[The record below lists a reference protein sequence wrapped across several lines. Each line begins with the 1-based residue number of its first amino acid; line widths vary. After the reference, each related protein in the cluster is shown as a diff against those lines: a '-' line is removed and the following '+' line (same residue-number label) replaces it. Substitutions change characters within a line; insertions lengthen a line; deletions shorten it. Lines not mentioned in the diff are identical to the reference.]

1 MDIEEAG
8 EIAKEILRHKSHKTT
23 QLTLRSLESNEFF
36 QKDVFELRDKWS
48 GIIRKA
54 KIHYDEANEIMVK
67 FTLDEMTLPKIEK
80 PEDVNPVFAEL
91 KKRADN
97 LTDKEK
103 KELAVPMEKY
113 LLTLANRGFTND
125 IIAVCQKYKSLA
137 PIDIWLPQIRTY
149 VVLNELNPP
158 DFFLT
163 AGLSSYLSK
172 DEIIHA
178 PQDLNFIPKIE
189 TNSATGE
196 RKLVVEFLPNTTL
209 KQDFGKHWKII
220 DKIQKLLR
228 REKGVKRF
236 HPVKNQEIAEKVAEL
251 DKQKTDTYFDPLS
264 KQPIETKMTDV
275 DKALKVYDD
284 VPFGKKDELKAG
296 NRIKQIRHQQ
306 KKRSKPPF

>member
-1 MDIEEAG
+1 MEIEEAG
-8 EIAKEILRHKSHKTT
+8 KITEEILRQKSHKTT

-48 GIIRKA
+48 GIIKKA
-54 KIHYDEANEIMVK
+54 KIHYDEANEIIVK
-67 FTLDEMTLPKIEK
+67 FTFDKITLPKIEK

-91 KKRADN
+91 EKRANN

-125 IIAVCQKYKSLA
+125 IIAVCQKYKSLS

-158 DFFLT
+158 DFLLT
-163 AGLSSYLSK
+163 AGLSGYLSK
-172 DEIIHA
+172 DNIIHA
-178 PQDLNFIPKIE
+178 PQDLNFIPKVE
-189 TNSATGE
+189 VNSATGE
-196 RKLVVEFLPNTTL
+196 KKLVVEFLPNTTL

-228 REKGVKRF
+228 IEKGIKRF
-236 HPVKNQEIAEKVAEL
+236 HPVKNQEAAEKVAEL
-251 DKQKTDTYFDPLS
+251 DKQKTETYFDPLS
-264 KQPIETKMTDV
+264 KKPIETKMTDI

-284 VPFGKKDELKAG
+284 VPFGKKEELKAG

>member
-8 EIAKEILRHKSHKTT
+8 KITEEILRQKSHKTT

-67 FTLDEMTLPKIEK
+67 FTLDKITLPKIEK

-91 KKRADN
+91 EKRANN

-103 KELAVPMEKY
+103 KELAAPMEKY
-113 LLTLANRGFTND
+113 LLTLANRDFTND
-125 IIAVCQKYKSLA
+125 IIAVCQKYKSLS

-149 VVLNELNPP
+149 VVLNQLNPP

-163 AGLSSYLSK
+163 AGLSGYLSK

-178 PQDLNFIPKIE
+178 PQDLNFIPKVE
-189 TNSATGE
+189 ANPATGE
-196 RKLVVEFLPNTTL
+196 NELSVRFLPNTTL

-228 REKGVKRF
+228 IEKGIKRF

-251 DKQKTDTYFDPLS
+251 DKQKTETYFDPLS
-264 KQPIETKMTDV
+264 KKPIETKMTDI

-284 VPFGKKDELKAG
+284 VPFGKKEELRAG

-306 KKRSKPPF
+306 KKRLKPPF

>member
-1 MDIEEAG
+1 MEIEEAG
-8 EIAKEILRHKSHKTT
+8 KIAEEIMRQNSHKTT
-23 QLTLRSLESNEFF
+23 KKTLRDLESDEFF
-36 QKDVFELRDKWS
+36 QKDVSGLRKKWDS
-48 GIIRKA
+48 IIKKA
-54 KIHYDEANEIMVK
+54 NIHFAEAQETIVK
-67 FTLDEMTLPKIEK
+67 FTFNKITLPKIEK
-80 PEDVNPVFAEL
+80 VEDADPVFADL
-91 KKRADN
+91 ANRMKN
-97 LTDKEK
+97 LTQKEQK
-103 KELAVPMEKY
+103 QIAVHYEKY
-113 LLTLANRGFTND
+113 LLTLANRDLTND
-125 IIAVCQKYKSLA
+125 IIEICKKHRLS

-149 VVLNELNPP
+149 AVLGQLNPP

-163 AGLSSYLSK
+163 AGLSGYLSK

-196 RKLVVEFLPNTTL
+196 KKLVVEFLPNTTL

-228 REKGVKRF
+228 IEKGIKRF

-251 DKQKTDTYFDPLS
+251 DKQKTETYFDPLS
-264 KQPIETKMTDV
+264 KKPIETKMTDI

-284 VPFGKKDELKAG
+284 VPFGKKEELKAG

>member
-8 EIAKEILRHKSHKTT
+8 KITEEILRQKSHKTI
-23 QLTLRSLESNEFF
+23 QQTLRSLESNEFF

-48 GIIRKA
+48 GIIQKA
-54 KIHYDEANEIMVK
+54 KIHHDEAGAILAK
-67 FTLDEMTLPKIEK
+67 FTFDKVTLPKIEK
-80 PEDVNPVFAEL
+80 EEDVLPLIAEL
-91 KKRADN
+91 EKRAKN
-97 LTDKEK
+97 LTDQEK
-103 KELAVPMEKY
+103 KEWAVPMEKY
-113 LLTLANRGFTND
+113 LLTLANRNFTND
-125 IIAVCQKYKSLA
+125 IIAVCQKYTLS

-163 AGLSSYLSK
+163 AGLSDYLSK

-178 PQDLNFIPKIE
+178 PQDLNFIPKVE
-189 TNSATGE
+189 TNPATGE
-196 RKLVVEFLPNTTL
+196 KELSVRFLPNTTL
-209 KQDFGKHWKII
+209 KQDLGKHWKII

-228 REKGVKRF
+228 IEKGIKRF

-251 DKQKTDTYFDPLS
+251 DKQKTEAYFDPLS
-264 KQPIETKMTDV
+264 QKPIETKMTDIY
-275 DKALKVYDD
+275 KALKVYDD
-284 VPFGKKDELKAG
+284 VPFGKKEELKAG